1 MPVVEACI
9 IDDNCG
15 EGLADDGF
23 AAFEGP
29 AEHVVSLLVVEG
41 PLAADAGR

>member
-15 EGLADDGF
+15 EGLADDGL

-29 AEHVVSLLVVEG
+29 VEHVVSLLVVEG
-41 PLAADAGR
+41 PLAAGAGR